1 METAQYTNKSDASLV
16 IQYIGGSEQALE
28 ILINKHQ
35 LQIFNFINSKI
46 NNREISRATNRKSWR
61 I

>member
-1 METAQYTNKSDASLV
+1 MHINHHLNKSDAALV
-16 IQYIGGSEQALE
+16 SNYIAGSEQALE

-46 NNREISRATNRKSWR
+46 NNREI
-61 I
+61 